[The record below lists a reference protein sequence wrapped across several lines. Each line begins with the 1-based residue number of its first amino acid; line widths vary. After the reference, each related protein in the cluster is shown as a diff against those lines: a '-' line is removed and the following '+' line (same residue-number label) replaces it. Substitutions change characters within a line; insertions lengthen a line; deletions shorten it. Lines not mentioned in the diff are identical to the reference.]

1 MPGTGLTVDAR
12 IAARLRQGARGISL
26 VVLVVGG
33 LVMIGWGL
41 EWELAKS
48 VHPTMGTMKAN
59 TAIAFVLTGVALLL
73 RQGPVD
79 ERRTAL
85 ARTLGA
91 VVAILGGLTMVEY
104 ATDVHLGFDDLLFT
118 DPSDRVWPGRMA
130 PPTAVSFVL
139 LGVALVAFEVR
150 IGVHR
155 RRPAEWL
162 AIITAVI
169 GLFSLLGYAYGIP
182 GLYSAGPFAA
192 IALHTVVMF
201 LLTSIAVVLARPD
214 DGVARLLASA
224 GPGGQLARRLT
235 PGAIMVPAVLGWLR
249 LEGQRAGYYGTEV
262 GLALFTVAT
271 VVCFSGLLW
280 WSARTV
286 ARLES
291 GRDEAEAIARE
302 REQALRASQS
312 ERQHS
317 DEDRTRLAA
326 EAAEQIGARRAA
338 EEALA
343 RKEEQLRHSQ
353 KMEAVGRLAG
363 GVAHDFNNLL
373 SVILSYTSILIDERE
388 PGDPTRADLEEVR
401 KAGERAAGLTRQL
414 LAFSRQQVMQPRLV
428 ELEPLLSGMEKMLRR
443 VLGED
448 IALSIFIGDRLGRI
462 FADPGQLE
470 QVVMNLVVNARDA
483 MPTGGKI
490 TIEAANVEL
499 DEAYAVER
507 VGVEAGPHV
516 MVAVTDT
523 GEGMDRAT
531 QQRIF
536 EPFFTTKDKG
546 KGTGLGLAMVFGIV
560 QQSKGHI
567 FVYSEVGRG
576 TTFKVYFPRASDSG
590 DRPAVPRTITAS
602 LRGAETVLLVED
614 EEQVRVLMRSILR
627 RQGYNV
633 LEAANAG
640 EAFLICE
647 QFPATIHLLLTDV
660 VMPHMSGRQLAD
672 RLATLKPLMKVLY
685 VSGYTEDSIVHHG
698 VLEAGIWFLQKP
710 ITPDALVRKVREV
723 LDAGKAAAGGG

>member
-12 IAARLRQGARGISL
+12 IAARLRQVARAISL
-26 VVLVVGG
+26 IVMVVGG
-33 LVMIGWGL
+33 LVLIGWGL

-48 VHPTMGTMKAN
+48 VHPTMATMKAN
-59 TAIAFVLTGVALLL
+59 TAIAFVLIGVALLL
-73 RQGPVD
+73 RQGPID

-91 VVAILGGLTMVEY
+91 VVAILGGLTLVEY
-104 ATDVHLGFDDLLFT
+104 ATDVHVGVDDLLFA
-118 DPSDRVWPGRMA
+118 DPNDRTWPGRMA
-130 PPTAVSFVL
+130 PTTAVSFVL
-139 LGVALVAFEVR
+139 VGLALLVFEVR
-150 IGVHR
+150 IGASR

-162 AIITAVI
+162 AVVSAVI
-169 GLFSLLGYAYGIP
+169 ALFSLLGYAYGIP
-182 GLYSAGPFAA
+182 GLYAAGPFSA

-201 LLTSIAVVLARPD
+201 LLASVAVVLARPD
-214 DGVARLLASA
+214 DGVARLLASE

-235 PGAIMVPAVLGWLR
+235 PGAIIVPAVLGWVR

-262 GLALFTVAT
+262 GVALFTVANA
-271 VVCFSGLLW
+271 VCFSGLLW

-286 ARLES
+286 ARLEAQR
-291 GRDEAEAIARE
+291 GQAESIARE

-326 EAAEQIGARRAA
+326 EAAEQISARRAA

-373 SVILSYTSILIDERE
+373 SVILSYTSILIEDRD
-388 PGDPTRADLEEVR
+388 PGDPTRVDLEEIR
-401 KAGERAAGLTRQL
+401 KAGERATELTRQL
-414 LAFSRQQVMQPRLV
+414 LAFSRQQVMQPRVV
-428 ELEPLLSGMEKMLRR
+428 ELDPLLNGMEKMLRR

-490 TIEAANVEL
+490 TIEAANVVL
-499 DEAYAVER
+499 DEAYAAER

-523 GEGMDRAT
+523 GQGMDRAT

-536 EPFFTTKDKG
+536 EPFFTTKDQG

-576 TTFKVYFPRASDSG
+576 TTFKVYFPRTSGSG

-614 EEQVRVLMRSILR
+614 EEQVRVLMRAILR

-685 VSGYTEDSIVHHG
+685 VSGYTEDSIIHHG
-698 VLEAGIWFLQKP
+698 VLEAGISFLQKP

-723 LDAGKAAAGGG
+723 LDAPKYAVTRG